1 MNNSYAIGISALN
14 VGQRAIDLIGQ
25 NVANAT
31 TPGYHRQRPALV
43 NRVVSD
49 DVGGGVAIR
58 RLTRFTSPPARTAII
73 ASNAALGKM
82 TARLENQRQAE
93 ALFATGDG
101 AIDGRLGQF
110 FNQLEQLTTRP
121 EDTASRRVAVD
132 AAVGLANRFNA
143 LSTDLGNLRG
153 SVFRDAGNTVTAV
166 NELGEKVAA
175 LNLRISQVE
184 AGGQSQAND
193 LRDQRDEYVNQMSQ
207 LVDVRVT
214 EQENGSVNIIGAG
227 AALVVGDITT
237 KLETTSDPA
246 GNLLIREVGTTA
258 PLKVEGGRLAGLIQ
272 EHNVALP
279 GYQTRLDALATKL
292 IEKVNSVQST
302 GLGNGAPFGQLLG
315 TVSVPNPATPL
326 AGQGLAIP
334 VQAGELRIS
343 VTDTA
348 TGNRTLSTITIDPT
362 TQSLNDVATAITAGT
377 GGNVTGSVDGNGR
390 LQFTAAAGFT
400 FDFAGQVPT
409 PPNAVNMNGTSV
421 PSVTGTYSGAANDA
435 FSFQVVGS
443 GTVGTTAP
451 LSLEVRDA
459 ASNLVGT
466 YNVGAGYQAGQPIAI
481 KDGISV
487 RLGAGTTNA
496 GTFNVPLTAD
506 ADTANLLPA
515 VGVNSLFT
523 GSNAGSI
530 AVRSDVVADPTKLS
544 TNRSG
549 LPGETSN
556 LARLVALRDEKVL
569 TGGTQTF
576 LSHFADTVGSVG
588 TEVTGLDALQT
599 AQANMQTNLEAQEQ
613 SVVGVDI
620 NEEMVN
626 LLTYQRMVESASR
639 FLTVVNRSLD
649 AVIDMVQ

>member
-1 MNNSYAIGISALN
+1 VNTSYAIGISALN

-31 TPGYHRQRPALV
+31 TPGYHRQRVALV
-43 NRVVSD
+43 NRVVGD

-58 RLTRFTSPPARTAII
+58 RLTRYTSPPARTAILS
-73 ASNAALGKM
+73 SNAALSKLS
-82 TARLENQRQAE
+82 ARLDNQRQAE

-101 AIDGRLGQF
+101 AIDGRLTAF

-132 AAVGLANRFNA
+132 AAVGLGARFNA
-143 LSTDLGNLRG
+143 LDTDLSNLRG
-153 SVFRDAGNTVTAV
+153 SVFREAGTVVKEV
-166 NELGEKVAA
+166 NDLGEKIGA

-184 AGGQSQAND
+184 AGGQAQAND
-193 LRDQRDEYVNQMSQ
+193 LRDQRDELVNRMSQ

-214 EQENGSVNIIGAG
+214 EQENGSVNIIGANTP
-227 AALVVGDITT
+227 LVVGDLTT

-246 GNLLIREVGTTA
+246 GNLLIRAVGTTTN
-258 PLKVEGGRLAGLIQ
+258 LTVEGGRLAGLIQ

-279 GYQTRLDALATKL
+279 GYQARLDALATKL

-302 GLGNGAPFGQLLG
+302 GLGNGAPFAQLMG
-315 TVSVPNPATPL
+315 STTVANPATPL
-326 AGQGLAIP
+326 AAQGLAIP

-343 VTDTA
+343 ITDTA
-348 TGNRTLSTITIDPT
+348 TGNRTLSTIAIDPT
-362 TQSLNDVATAITAGT
+362 TQSLNDVAAAITAGT
-377 GGNVTGSVDGNGR
+377 GGNVTGSVDALGR

-400 FDFAGQVPT
+400 FDFAGRVPT

-435 FSFQVVGS
+435 FNFQVVGS
-443 GTVGTTAP
+443 GTVGTTAG

-459 ASNLVGT
+459 ANNLVGT
-466 YNVGAGYQAGQPIAI
+466 YNVGAGYQAGTPIAI

-496 GTFNVPLTAD
+496 GTFNTPLTAD

-515 VGVNSLFT
+515 LGVNSLFT
-523 GSNAGSI
+523 GSNAASI
-530 AVRSDVVADPTKLS
+530 AVRSDIVADPTKLA
-544 TNRSG
+544 TTRSG

-556 LARLVALRDEKVL
+556 LARLAALRDEKVL

-576 LSHFADTVGSVG
+576 LAHFGDTVGAVG
-588 TEVTGLDALQT
+588 TEVSGLDALET
-599 AQANMQTNLEAQEQ
+599 AQGNMQANLEAQEQ
-613 SVVGVDI
+613 SVIGVDI